1 MGKIVKS
8 VFGGNDKSAQKGQIA
23 QNAAATAF
31 IKDMGEQGRND
42 MLSLAPSA
50 EQNRNLGYQA
60 ALDIFSQTVP
70 GQIGAF
76 TAGNTAAQ
84 AAILGGDPSITT
96 INPNTSF
103 SAQQLPQYTSIVDAL
118 QGGSFEQKDKMA
130 NIKTD
135 ADLLLAASNGD
146 IPGLNA
152 NDRSWYS
159 QLLQQTPGFAQ
170 SSNYISDPNAAM
182 SSVTG
187 TGSGLTPENQ
197 VKMQNLLRKYAGMI

>member
-1 MGKIVKS
+1 MSKIVKS

-23 QNAAATAF
+23 QNAAATTF
-31 IKDMGEQGRND
+31 IKDMGSQGRND
-42 MLSLAPSA
+42 LLGLAPSA
-50 EQNRNLGYQA
+50 ENNRNLGYQG
-60 ALDIFSQTVP
+60 ALDIFSQTIP

-103 SAQQLPQYTSIVDAL
+103 SAQQLPQYTSIADAL
-118 QGGSFEQKDKMA
+118 QGGNFEQKNKLA

-152 NDRSWYS
+152 ADRSWYS
-159 QLLQQTPGFAQ
+159 QLLQQTPGFAK

-187 TGSGLTPENQ
+187 SGSGLTPENQ
-197 VKMQNLLRKYAGMI
+197 IKMQTLLRKYAGMI

>member
-23 QNAAATAF
+23 QNAAATSF
-31 IKDMGEQGRND
+31 IKEMGTQGRND

-103 SAQQLPQYTSIVDAL
+103 SAQQLPQYTNIVDAL
-118 QGGSFEQKDKMA
+118 QGGSFEQKDKLS

-135 ADLLLAASNGD
+135 ADLLMAASNGE

-152 NDRSWYS
+152 ADMSWYS
-159 QLLQQTPGFAQ
+159 KLLQQTPGFAQ

-187 TGSGLTPENQ
+187 AGSGLTPENQ

>member
-31 IKDMGEQGRND
+31 IKDMGTQGRND

-50 EQNRNLGYQA
+50 ENNRNLGYQA

-70 GQIGAF
+70 GQIGSF

-118 QGGSFEQKDKMA
+118 QGGSFEQKDKLA

-135 ADLLLAASNGD
+135 ADLLMAASNGE

-152 NDRSWYS
+152 ADMSWYS
-159 QLLQQTPGFAQ
+159 KLLQQTPGFAQ
-170 SSNYISDPNAAM
+170 SSNYVSDPNAAM

>member
-1 MGKIVKS
+1 MTKIVKS

-31 IKDMGEQGRND
+31 IKDMGAQGRND

-103 SAQQLPQYTSIVDAL
+103 SAQQLPQYTNIVDAL
-118 QGGSFEQKDKMA
+118 QGGSFEQKDKLS

-135 ADLLLAASNGD
+135 ADLLMAASNGE

-152 NDRSWYS
+152 ADMSWYS
-159 QLLQQTPGFAQ
+159 KLLQQTPGFAQ
-170 SSNYISDPNAAM
+170 SSNYVTDPNSAM

>member
-1 MGKIVKS
+1 MTKIVKS

-31 IKDMGEQGRND
+31 IKEMGAQGRND

-84 AAILGGDPSITT
+84 AAILGGDPSITS

-103 SAQQLPQYTSIVDAL
+103 SAQQLPQYTSIADAL
-118 QGGSFEQKDKMA
+118 QGGNVEQKNKLA

-135 ADLLLAASNGD
+135 ADLLMAASSGA
-146 IPGLNA
+146 IPGLSTA
-152 NDRSWYS
+152 DREWYS
-159 QLLQQTPGFAQ
+159 KLLQQTPGFSQ
-170 SSNYISDPNAAM
+170 SSNYVSDPTAALGG
-182 SSVTG
+182 V
-187 TGSGLTPENQ
+187 TGSGSGLNAENQ
-197 VKMQNLLRKYAGMI
+197 LRMQTLLRKYAGMI

>member
-23 QNAAATAF
+23 QNAAATTF
-31 IKDMGEQGRND
+31 IKDMGTQGRND

-50 EQNRNLGYQA
+50 EQNRNSGYQA

-76 TAGNTAAQ
+76 TAGNTSAQ

-103 SAQQLPQYTSIVDAL
+103 SAQQLPQYASIADAL
-118 QGGSFEQKDKMA
+118 QGGSFETKNKLA
-130 NIKTD
+130 NIRTD
-135 ADLLLAASNGD
+135 ADLLMAASNGD
-146 IPGLNA
+146 IPGLNPA
-152 NDRSWYS
+152 DRAWYS
-159 QLLQQTPGFAQ
+159 KLLQQTPGFAQ
-170 SSNYISDPNAAM
+170 SSNYVTDPNAALG
-182 SSVTG
+182 SVTG
-187 TGSGLTPENQ
+187 NGSGLNAENQ
-197 VKMQNLLRKYAGMI
+197 LRMQTLLRKYAGMI

>member
-8 VFGGNDKSAQKGQIA
+8 VFGGNDKSGQKGQIA

-31 IKDMGEQGRND
+31 IKDMGTQGRND
-42 MLSLAPSA
+42 LLSLAPSA
-50 EQNRNLGYQA
+50 ENNRNLGYQA

-103 SAQQLPQYTSIVDAL
+103 SAQQLPQYTNIVGAL
-118 QGGSFEQKDKMA
+118 QGGSFEQKDKLS

-135 ADLLLAASNGD
+135 ADLLMAASNGE

-152 NDRSWYS
+152 ADMSWYS
-159 QLLQQTPGFAQ
+159 KLLQQTPGFAQ
-170 SSNYISDPNAAM
+170 SANYISDPNAAM

>member
-1 MGKIVKS
+1 MAKIVKG

-23 QNAAATAF
+23 QNAAATTF
-31 IKDMGEQGRND
+31 IKDMGTQGRND
-42 MLSLAPSA
+42 MISLAPSA
-50 EQNRNLGYQA
+50 ENNRNLGYQA

-103 SAQQLPQYTSIVDAL
+103 SAQQLPQFTSIVDAL
-118 QGGSFEQKDKMA
+118 QGGSFETKNKLA

-146 IPGLNA
+146 IPGLNPA
-152 NDRSWYS
+152 DRAWYS
-159 QLLQQTPGFAQ
+159 KLLQETPGFAQ
-170 SSNYISDPNAAM
+170 SSNYVTDPNAALG
-182 SSVTG
+182 SVTG
-187 TGSGLTPENQ
+187 NGSGLTPENQ
-197 VKMQNLLRKYAGMI
+197 LKMQTLLRKYAGMI

>member
-31 IKDMGEQGRND
+31 IKDMGTQGRND
-42 MLSLAPSA
+42 LLSLAPSA
-50 EQNRNLGYQA
+50 ENNRNLGYQA

-118 QGGSFEQKDKMA
+118 QGGSFEQKNKLS

-135 ADLLLAASNGD
+135 ADLLLAASNGE

-152 NDRSWYS
+152 ADMSWYS
-159 QLLQQTPGFAQ
+159 KLLQQTPGFAQ
-170 SSNYISDPNAAM
+170 SANYVTDPNAAM

-187 TGSGLTPENQ
+187 SGSGLTPENQ

>member
-23 QNAAATAF
+23 QNAAATSF
-31 IKDMGEQGRND
+31 IKDMGTQGRND

-103 SAQQLPQYTSIVDAL
+103 SAQQLPQFTSIVDAL
-118 QGGSFEQKDKMA
+118 KGGSFEQKDKLA

-135 ADLLLAASNGD
+135 ADLLMAASNGE

-152 NDRSWYS
+152 ADRSWYS

-170 SSNYISDPNAAM
+170 SSNYISYPNAALP
-182 SSVTG
+182 SVTG
-187 TGSGLTPENQ
+187 SGSGLTPENQ

>member
-23 QNAAATAF
+23 QNAAATSF
-31 IKDMGEQGRND
+31 IKDMGSQGRND
-42 MLSLAPSA
+42 ILNLAPSA
-50 EQNRNLGYQA
+50 ENNRNLGYQA
-60 ALDIFSQTVP
+60 ALDILSQTVP
-70 GQIGAF
+70 QQIGAF

-84 AAILGGDPSITT
+84 AAILGGAPSITT

-103 SAQQLPQYTSIVDAL
+103 SAQRLPQYTSIVDAL
-118 QGGSFEQKDKMA
+118 QGGNFEQKDKLA

-135 ADLLLAASNGD
+135 ADLLMAASNGE
-146 IPGLNA
+146 IPGLNSA
-152 NDRSWYS
+152 DRAWYS
-159 QLLQQTPGFAQ
+159 KLLQQTPGFAQ

-197 VKMQNLLRKYAGMI
+197 VKMQNLLRKYAGML

>member
-31 IKDMGEQGRND
+31 IKDMGTQGRND

-50 EQNRNLGYQA
+50 ENNRNLGYQA

-70 GQIGAF
+70 SQIGAF

-96 INPNTSF
+96 ISPNTSF
-103 SAQQLPQYTSIVDAL
+103 SAQQLPQFTSIVDAL
-118 QGGSFEQKDKMA
+118 QGGSFEQKDKLA

-135 ADLLLAASNGD
+135 ADLLMAASNGE

-152 NDRSWYS
+152 ADMSWYS
-159 QLLQQTPGFAQ
+159 KLLQQTPGFAR
-170 SSNYISDPNAAM
+170 SSNYVSDPNAAM